1 MRFIQIGGY
10 NLPVRDRF
18 ADWDAYV
25 FQEGL
30 VDDTYRLRH
39 LPTDWPIA
47 SVLDLGVNIGTFFL
61 ALSRLP
67 AFNPAGYVGFE
78 ASPENF
84 EHAKLVGAAAG
95 LPPGW
100 INRVHNTMI
109 AGDYAPVAFKTTDV
123 NPGAWGAEFGTDV
136 VGSGA
141 LPHTSIHQAML
152 VEFPNGIDLLKTD
165 IEGGE
170 YDVLMALRPAHL
182 RRMVGQQLDPED
194 RPAAF
199 AFEARQEAERILEHK
214 SLELYLANTALLE
227 AHAALEK
234 QVEAL
239 QIERDRVL
247 TMSRTDYLTQL
258 PNRSAMLD
266 MLDQRMAAKRAPD
279 QQVWLFL
286 VNLQHFQFI
295 NAALGPRGGD
305 SVLRG
310 IR

>member
-1 MRFIQIGGY
+1 MVQMTSS
-10 NLPVRDRF
+10 
-18 ADWDAYV
+18 A
-25 FQEGL
+25 
-30 VDDTYRLRH
+30 T
-39 LPTDWPIA
+39 
-47 SVLDLGVNIGTFFL
+47 SDLELLQRRI
-61 ALSRLP
+61 SR
-67 AFNPAGYVGFE
+67 E
-78 ASPENF
+78 
-84 EHAKLVGAAAG
+84 K
-95 LPPGW
+95 
-100 INRVHNTMI
+100 M
-109 AGDYAPVAFKTTDV
+109 
-123 NPGAWGAEFGTDV
+123 
-136 VGSGA
+136 
-141 LPHTSIHQAML
+141 
-152 VEFPNGIDLLKTD
+152 
-165 IEGGE
+165 
-170 YDVLMALRPAHL
+170 
-182 RRMVGQQLDPED
+182 
-194 RPAAF
+194 
-199 AFEARQEAERILEHK
+199 ARQEAERILEHK